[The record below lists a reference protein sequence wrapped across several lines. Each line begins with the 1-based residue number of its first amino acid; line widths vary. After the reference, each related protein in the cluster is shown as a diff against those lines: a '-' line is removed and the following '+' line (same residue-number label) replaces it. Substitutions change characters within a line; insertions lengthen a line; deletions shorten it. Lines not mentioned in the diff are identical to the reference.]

1 LQQRSRFLI
10 QGGRRFLAIH
20 FETLIPR
27 SALCNA
33 SACIY
38 GGIRA
43 STRALNPHLG
53 DFLMTDKR
61 NPVSSSHREQTRPVF
76 SARKVALM
84 ASVVTGLAVYGFS
97 SSSDRFDIFSSAA
110 HAQVGNAVSSAAQ
123 PIGFADMVERVKPSV
138 ISVKV
143 TMKEETTDAN
153 NKDDDDMSGSP
164 MERFFRQ
171 FGGPNGGPQNPGRN
185 GRHGE
190 MMGQGSGFFIS
201 SDGYAVTNNH
211 VVDGVDKVEVTTDAG
226 KTYTAKVIGTDPR
239 TDVAL
244 IKVEGGS
251 DFPFAKLSEGKAR
264 IGDWVLA
271 VGNPF
276 GLGGTVTAGI
286 VSASG
291 RDIGSG
297 PYDDFIQIDAPVNK
311 GNSGGPAFNMQGEV
325 VGVNT
330 AIYSPSG
337 GSVGIAFSIPAS
349 TVKNVIAQL
358 KDKGSVSRGW
368 IGVQIQP
375 VTRDIA
381 DSMGLKQAEGAL
393 VADPQKNGPAA
404 RAGIE
409 AGDVIT
415 AVNGQTVKDAREL
428 ARIIGGFAPGSVVKL
443 DLVHKGKSNVVS
455 LSLGQLPNA
464 QEAKADID
472 AEGKAATHGT
482 DVPRLGLMV
491 APAGKVDG
499 AGKEGVVVMKVEP
512 KSAAADRG
520 LKKGD
525 VILEVAGKSVSNPDD
540 VGEAIEAARTDKKN
554 SVLMRLRS
562 GDASHYVA
570 VPLANG

>member
-1 LQQRSRFLI
+1 
-10 QGGRRFLAIH
+10 
-20 FETLIPR
+20 
-27 SALCNA
+27 
-33 SACIY
+33 
-38 GGIRA
+38 
-43 STRALNPHLG
+43 
-53 DFLMTDKR
+53 
-61 NPVSSSHREQTRPVF
+61 
-76 SARKVALM
+76 
-84 ASVVTGLAVYGFS
+84 
-97 SSSDRFDIFSSAA
+97 
-110 HAQVGNAVSSAAQ
+110 
-123 PIGFADMVERVKPSV
+123 
-138 ISVKV
+138 
-143 TMKEETTDAN
+143 
-153 NKDDDDMSGSP
+153 
-164 MERFFRQ
+164 
-171 FGGPNGGPQNPGRN
+171 
-185 GRHGE
+185 

-211 VVDGVDKVEVTTDAG
+211 VVDGAAKVEVTTDAG

-244 IKVEGGS
+244 IKVEGDS
-251 DFPFAKLSEGKAR
+251 DFPFAKLSESKAR

-337 GSVGIAFSIPAS
+337 GSVGIAFSIPAA

-375 VTRDIA
+375 VTQDIA
-381 DSMGLKQAEGAL
+381 DSLGLKKAEGAL
-393 VADPQKNGPAA
+393 VADPQKDGPAA
-404 RAGIE
+404 KAGIDS
-409 AGDVIT
+409 GDIIT
-415 AVNGQTVKDAREL
+415 AVNGQSVKDAREL
-428 ARIIGGFAPGSVVKL
+428 ARIIGGFAPGTTAKL
-443 DLVHKGKSNVVS
+443 DVLHKGKGKVVS
-455 LSLGQLPNA
+455 LTLGQLPNT
-464 QEAKADID
+464 QEAKADIEAD
-472 AEGKAATHGT
+472 RKGSTQGLE
-482 DVPRLGLMV
+482 VSRLGVTV
-491 APAGKVDG
+491 APADKVDG
-499 AGKEGVVVMKVEP
+499 AGKEGVVVTEVNP

-525 VILEVAGKSVSNPDD
+525 VILEVAGKSVANPGD
-540 VGEAIEAARTDKKN
+540 VREAIEAARMDKKS

>member
-1 LQQRSRFLI
+1 
-10 QGGRRFLAIH
+10 
-20 FETLIPR
+20 
-27 SALCNA
+27 
-33 SACIY
+33 
-38 GGIRA
+38 
-43 STRALNPHLG
+43 
-53 DFLMTDKR
+53 M
-61 NPVSSSHREQTRPVF
+61 
-76 SARKVALM
+76 LM

-97 SSSDRFDIFSSAA
+97 SSSDRFEIFGSPA
-110 HAQVGNAVSSAAQ
+110 HAQMGNAASSAAQ
-123 PIGFADMVERVKPSV
+123 PSGFADVVERVKPSV

-143 TMKEETTDAN
+143 TAKDKTADAS
-153 NKDDDDMSGSP
+153 NKDDADESGSP

-171 FGGPNGGPQNPGRN
+171 FGGPNGEFQNPGRH

-211 VVDGVDKVEVTTDAG
+211 VVEGADKVEVTTDAG
-226 KTYTAKVIGTDPR
+226 KTYTAKVVGTDPR
-239 TDVAL
+239 TDLAL

-251 DFPFAKLSEGKAR
+251 DFSFAKLSAGKAR

-337 GSVGIAFSIPAS
+337 GSVGIAFSIPAA

-358 KDKGSVSRGW
+358 KDTGSVSRGW

-375 VTRDIA
+375 VTQDIA
-381 DSMGLKQAEGAL
+381 DGMGLKQAQGAL
-393 VADPQKNGPAA
+393 VADPQKDGPAA
-404 RAGIE
+404 KAGVE

-415 AVNGQTVKDAREL
+415 AANGQSVKDAREL
-428 ARIIGGFAPGSVVKL
+428 ARVIGGIAPGSTVKL
-443 DLVHKGKSNVVS
+443 DVLHKGQSKVVS
-455 LSLGQLPNA
+455 LTLGQLPNA
-464 QEAKADID
+464 QQAKADIETD
-472 AEGKAATHGT
+472 GKGSTQGIDVPHLGLTLAPGGKAGDAS
-482 DVPRLGLMV
+482 
-491 APAGKVDG
+491 
-499 AGKEGVVVMKVEP
+499 KEGVVIAKVDP
-512 KSAAADRG
+512 KSAAAERG

-525 VILEVAGKSVSNPDD
+525 VILEVAGKNVTKPGD
-540 VGEAIEAARTDKKN
+540 VGAALEAARTDKKG

-562 GDASHYVA
+562 GDASRYVA
-570 VPLANG
+570 LPLANS

>member
-1 LQQRSRFLI
+1 
-10 QGGRRFLAIH
+10 
-20 FETLIPR
+20 
-27 SALCNA
+27 
-33 SACIY
+33 
-38 GGIRA
+38 
-43 STRALNPHLG
+43 
-53 DFLMTDKR
+53 
-61 NPVSSSHREQTRPVF
+61 
-76 SARKVALM
+76 M
-84 ASVVTGLAVYGFS
+84 ASVVSGLAMCGFS
-97 SSSDRFDIFSSAA
+97 PSSNQFDIFGSAA
-110 HAQVGNAVSSAAQ
+110 YAGAGSEMSSAAQ
-123 PIGFADMVERVKPSV
+123 PIGFADTVERVKPSV

-143 TMKEETTDAN
+143 TMKDKTASAST
-153 NKDDDDMSGSP
+153 KDDDGEFGSP
-164 MERFFRQ
+164 MERFFHQ

-185 GRHGE
+185 GRRGE
-190 MMGQGSGFFIS
+190 TMGQGSGFFIS

-211 VVDGVDKVEVTTDAG
+211 VVEGAEKVEVTTDAG

-239 TDVAL
+239 TDIAL

-251 DFPFAKLSEGKAR
+251 DFPFAKFSEGKTR

-291 RDIGSG
+291 RDIGNG

-375 VTRDIA
+375 VTQDIA
-381 DSMGLKQAEGAL
+381 DSMGLKKAEGAL
-393 VADPQKNGPAA
+393 IADPQKDGPAA
-404 RAGIE
+404 KAGLE
-409 AGDVIT
+409 SGDIIT
-415 AVNGQTVKDAREL
+415 AANGQPVKDAREL
-428 ARIIGGFAPGSVVKL
+428 ARIIGGFAPGTTAKL
-443 DLVHKGKSNVVS
+443 DVLHKGRSKVVS
-455 LSLGQLPNA
+455 LTLGELPS
-464 QEAKADID
+464 QQAKAEIEAD
-472 AEGKAATHGT
+472 GNGSSQGT
-482 DVPRLGLMV
+482 NVPRLGLTV
-491 APAGKVDG
+491 APAEKVDG
-499 AGKEGVVVMKVEP
+499 AGKEGVVITKVDP

-525 VILEVAGKSVSNPDD
+525 KILEVAGRSISNPGDID
-540 VGEAIEAARTDKKN
+540 KALEAASADKRN

-562 GDASHYVA
+562 GNASHYVA
-570 VPLANG
+570 VPLAAG

>member
-1 LQQRSRFLI
+1 
-10 QGGRRFLAIH
+10 
-20 FETLIPR
+20 
-27 SALCNA
+27 
-33 SACIY
+33 
-38 GGIRA
+38 
-43 STRALNPHLG
+43 
-53 DFLMTDKR
+53 
-61 NPVSSSHREQTRPVF
+61 
-76 SARKVALM
+76 
-84 ASVVTGLAVYGFS
+84 
-97 SSSDRFDIFSSAA
+97 
-110 HAQVGNAVSSAAQ
+110 
-123 PIGFADMVERVKPSV
+123 
-138 ISVKV
+138 
-143 TMKEETTDAN
+143 
-153 NKDDDDMSGSP
+153 
-164 MERFFRQ
+164 
-171 FGGPNGGPQNPGRN
+171 
-185 GRHGE
+185 

-201 SDGYAVTNNH
+201 ADGYAVTNNH
-211 VVDGVDKVEVTTDAG
+211 VVDGAEKIEVTTDAG
-226 KTYTAKVIGTDPR
+226 KIYTAKVIGTDAR

-251 DFPFAKLSEGKAR
+251 DFPFARLSEGKAR

-337 GSVGIAFSIPAS
+337 GNVGIAFSIPAP
-349 TVKNVIAQL
+349 TVKSVIAQL
-358 KDKGSVSRGW
+358 KDNGSVSRGW

-375 VTRDIA
+375 VTQDIA

-393 VADPQKNGPAA
+393 VADPQKDGPAA
-404 RAGIE
+404 KAGVE

-415 AVNGQTVKDAREL
+415 AVNGQSVKDAREL
-428 ARIIGGFAPGSVVKL
+428 ARIIGGFAPGSTAKL
-443 DLVHKGKSNVVS
+443 DVLHKGKSKVVS
-455 LSLGQLPNA
+455 LTLGQLPNA
-464 QEAKADID
+464 QEAKADIEAD
-472 AEGKAATHGT
+472 GKGSTHGT
-482 DVPRLGLMV
+482 DLPRLGMTV

-499 AGKEGVVVMKVEP
+499 AGKEGVVVTKVET

-540 VGEAIEAARTDKKN
+540 VREALEGARTDK
-554 SVLMRLRS
+554 R
-562 GDASHYVA
+562 A
-570 VPLANG
+570 PF